1 MTCVLIISR
10 LRTRSRQGQEERV
23 LQDVQP
29 RKDREGR
36 GEWDSLEHSTASHAY
51 CQPIPKIRDQSTSLG
66 TVRATKTVK
75 RRTSTDLPL
84 SNGEILQVIAM
95 HDCPRGKWVAKNK
108 AGEIGF
114 ITCAEVEADVR
125 DMRSFMSVVT
135 PSKARHSLVMHCV
148 CNSLQITIPEDVK
161 LEQEL
166 QRKAKE
172 AGTSLLNLTKSHS

>member
-1 MTCVLIISR
+1 MR
-10 LRTRSRQGQEERV
+10 
-23 LQDVQP
+23 
-29 RKDREGR
+29 
-36 GEWDSLEHSTASHAY
+36 STASHAY
-51 CQPIPKIRDQSTSLG
+51 SQPIPKIRDQSTSLG

-172 AGTSLLNLTKSHS
+172 AGTSLLNLTKSHPHPSN